1 MARKILKGQSKGYI
15 VVGELNGEFF
25 VLGHPVDP
33 AKGYRVKAFITV
45 EQAKATPKDVMKYTY
60 AQADRWDLRRTRSGH
75 WCWAVHKDQLDGFIA
90 TEKAKRQQQPDT
102 ETALER
108 ELLQMLDNLPSRGAG
123 RRRGR
128 LSQS

>member
-75 WCWAVHKDQLDGFIA
+75 WCWAVHKDQLDSFIA
-90 TEKAKRQQQPDT
+90 ERRAALAKPLTKQD
-102 ETALER
+102 A
-108 ELLQMLDNLPSRGAG
+108 ELLQMLDDLPSRGAG